1 MSDTSPTPTPQPVS
15 AIRVANEFIRQ
26 SNGKLS
32 NLQLQKLVYIAH
44 GLYLAQ
50 HNNPLIY
57 DEVQAWDFG
66 PVFPPLYHEAK
77 KFGRGRVDP
86 LLDDFDDE
94 PEYLDCPQQRNLIAT
109 VLEIFGNWTPAQL
122 VHFTHRPNGA
132 WDRHY
137 SSETKG
143 IQIPD
148 KEIKNEFSNYI
159 EG

>member
-1 MSDTSPTPTPQPVS
+1 M
-15 AIRVANEFIRQ
+15 
-26 SNGKLS
+26 
-32 NLQLQKLVYIAH
+32 QKLVYIAH